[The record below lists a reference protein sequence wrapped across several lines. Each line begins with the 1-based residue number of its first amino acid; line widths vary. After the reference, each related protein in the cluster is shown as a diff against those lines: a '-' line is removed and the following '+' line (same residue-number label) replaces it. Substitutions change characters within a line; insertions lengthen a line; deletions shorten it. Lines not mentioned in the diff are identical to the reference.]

1 LASVVGRHG
10 FTMGRTVVLE
20 RQALRRVIEVRS
32 SDEMAFGVVK
42 RNLHLRP
49 GQTFKD
55 EEHAKPCLHRA
66 LGGRLGEVDSA
77 PKADVPREPLVRLK
91 PGYEVGD
98 FEKPLVQRGVEHCD
112 PFNQWEATS

>member
-1 LASVVGRHG
+1 MDG
-10 FTMGRTVVLE
+10 TVVLE
-20 RQALRRVIEVRS
+20 REALRWVIQVRPPN
-32 SDEMAFGVVK
+32 EMAFAVVK

-77 PKADVPREPLVRLK
+77 PQADVPREPLVRLK
-91 PGYEVGD
+91 PGYEVAH
-98 FEKPLVQRGVEHCD
+98 FEKPLMQRGVEHCD
-112 PFNQWEATS
+112 PFNQWETTS